1 MSVLLLAL
9 GAGAVTGLALGAL
22 GGGGSVLAAPAL
34 IYLLG
39 FTPAAATTASLVVVT
54 VTSATALVAHAREGA
69 VRWRAGAVFA
79 AAGIVPAAVGGA
91 VSRLLPAALL
101 TGAFAVLAGV
111 AALRMLRPPAAGDG
125 STESTAAAAVT
136 GSSGSTGAAGSSGST
151 GSTKATASA
160 GATKATASAG
170 SNKATASAGSN
181 KATASAGSTRATVS
195 EGSTRATGVTGAEGA
210 TGADGSADGP
220 VPARVSRVAGAGAGL
235 GAVTGV
241 LGVGGGFL
249 AVPSLVNVVGLRMRA
264 AIGTSLLVITINS
277 LTALAARAGA
287 QAPVDWSAVGP
298 FAAAAVL
305 GAWDGK
311 RLAARLSAG
320 TLQRLFACAL
330 LAVAAFM
337 LADAVF

>member
-1 MSVLLLAL
+1 MSALVLAL

-22 GGGGSVLAAPAL
+22 GGGGSVLAVPAL

-79 AAGIVPAAVGGA
+79 AAGVVPAAVGGA
-91 VSRLLPAALL
+91 VSRQLPATLL
-101 TGAFAVLAGV
+101 TGAFAVLAAV
-111 AALRMLRPPAAGDG
+111 AALRMLSPA
-125 STESTAAAAVT
+125 
-136 GSSGSTGAAGSSGST
+136 AAGST
-151 GSTKATASA
+151 TPA
-160 GATKATASAG
+160 
-170 SNKATASAGSN
+170 
-181 KATASAGSTRATVS
+181 
-195 EGSTRATGVTGAEGA
+195 
-210 TGADGSADGP
+210 
-220 VPARVSRVAGAGAGL
+220 PARASRVAGAGAGL

-277 LTALAARAGA
+277 VTALAARAGSA
-287 QAPVDWSAVGP
+287 ADVDWSAVGP
-298 FAAAAVL
+298 FAGAAVL
-305 GAWDGK
+305 GAWDGR

-320 TLQRLFACAL
+320 TLQRLFAYAL

-337 LADAVF
+337 LADAVG